1 MTNQEKITQEIENLG
16 SSQFERL
23 CYILVTAISGM
34 ELIHRGTDSRGQ
46 PRRSTADS
54 YSFDGKVVGEYSV
67 DQKYFCD
74 LEKPQRDIEHALKVH
89 PQAEKIYLL
98 ASARMRP
105 SEGKSI
111 AALCDKLQKAH
122 SIKIFWY
129 DGEEIAKYV
138 LKELLPKTV
147 IVEKLV
153 EFLPSLHE
161 IYSSAPNTAILA
173 TLPSN
178 YQIDPAVLKTAYKLL
193 IDKNILFLTGI
204 SGIGKSALAS
214 KLARMLV
221 DHEQLDAVY
230 SIDSAMQIKS
240 HRDLYAA
247 CCELGGQKINLLGTL
262 ETRRSLVI
270 LDDLRHDIDEI
281 LRLLQQRI
289 VDSSYVIITSQCLS
303 DYAGQAGVQFKVP
316 FLESEDLIG
325 SIINWRL
332 PKDKRCSQARIR
344 LISRKVKGYPL
355 VLNCIRTSILYE
367 NLDDGELESF
377 LEDIAEVEVEGE
389 KKLMFR
395 LLSRHIDAIEREL
408 LAIQWLKSQYISEPL
423 LRKIVTKAGISSL
436 RKRSL
441 IQNAAGV
448 IKIHDIIYRCIREL
462 PMNEGPQKTYS
473 QCCQRFYQFF
483 KMERDKKSAEY
494 FKALHIH
501 EGKIA
506 EMALECQEPGE
517 EWYFYIHSLSNDNAG
532 PLPSFMGEQ
541 LSAWPGGM
549 PDKYVAYTILE
560 YIDYKLRQ
568 MDYKDPARQDYIR
581 SRIIMLQDALSQIP
595 FPQNDIYR
603 SIVHHIGKLLI
614 AANDQENAMRNFTRI
629 LESRQESHETR
640 LQVARI
646 YNRTNLP
653 ELAIRE
659 YRKLLDTYLDGQ
671 HISMSVVLAAYEEI
685 YSMKTEKDVKKY
697 YLLDQFLMFQR
708 AVSSMAVESFDQPYK
723 VLAKIIKFYTYDYP
737 EKAIQLIHGI
747 PIPSTETLRQN
758 SCFAVAQMY
767 KEMGKAIMWAEND
780 KIRGLEQDQRYF
792 MAAEVFYCAMPPE
805 VIKKEFQNTQRAENL
820 LLLGRLQE
828 AEDVLQQMDK
838 KKSLD
843 SSFWNYRMG
852 QSLIREDAE
861 SLKRALKYFQ
871 HAIDLEMSKDRNSK
885 YLSAFWEGKAKVLK
899 QLGDPHTEECF
910 EQALVH
916 CGNDSEKFRLQLQQE
931 LNQYRSDKI

>member
-1 MTNQEKITQEIENLG
+1 MTNQEKIAQEIENLG

-34 ELIHRGTDSRGQ
+34 QLIHRGTDSRGQ
-46 PRRSTADS
+46 PRRSTVDS
-54 YSFDGKVVGEYSV
+54 YSSDGKVVGEYSV

-89 PQAEKIYLL
+89 PQTEKIYLL
-98 ASARMRP
+98 ASVRMKP
-105 SEGKSI
+105 SEGKSM
-111 AALCDKLQKAH
+111 AALCDKLQKAN

-138 LKELLPKTV
+138 LKELLRKTV
-147 IVEKLV
+147 IVEKLM
-153 EFLPSLHE
+153 EFLPSLHG
-161 IYSSAPNTAILA
+161 IYLSTPNTAVLP
-173 TLPSN
+173 TLPPN
-178 YQIDPAVLKTAYKLL
+178 YQIDPAVCDASYGLL
-193 IDKNILFLTGI
+193 IEKKILFLTGI

-221 DHEQLDAVY
+221 EHEQLDAVY
-230 SIDSAMQIKS
+230 AIDSAEQIKS

-247 CCELGGQKINLLGTL
+247 YCELGGQKINLLGTL

-270 LDDLRHDIDEI
+270 LDDLRHDVDEI

-289 VDSSYVIITSQCLS
+289 VDSSYVIITSQYLS
-303 DYAGQAGVQFKVP
+303 DYAGQAGVEFKVP

-325 SIINWRL
+325 SLINWRL
-332 PKDKRCSQARIR
+332 PKEKRCSQEQIR

-355 VLNCIRTSILYE
+355 VLNCIRTSILYG

-377 LEDIAEVEVEGE
+377 LENIAEVEVEGE

-395 LLSRHIDAIEREL
+395 LLSRHIAAIGREL
-408 LAIQWLKSQYISEPL
+408 SAIQWLKSQYISEFL
-423 LRKIVTKAGISSL
+423 LRKIVTKAGIASL

-441 IQNAAGV
+441 IQSAAGI
-448 IKIHDIIYRCIREL
+448 IKIHDIIYQCIQEL
-462 PMNEGPQKTYS
+462 PMNEGSQKTYS
-473 QCCQRFYQFF
+473 QCRQRFYQFF

-506 EMALECQEPGE
+506 EIALECQEPGE
-517 EWYFYIHSLSNDNAG
+517 EWYFYIHSLSDDNVS
-532 PLPSFMGEQ
+532 PLPSFMEDH
-541 LSAWPGGM
+541 LSAWPGGI

-568 MDYKDPARQDYIR
+568 MDHKDPARLDYIR
-581 SRIIMLQDALSQIP
+581 SRIIMLQEALSPIP
-595 FPQNDIYR
+595 LPQNDIYR

-614 AANDQENAMRNFTRI
+614 AANDQENAMRCFTHI
-629 LESRQESHETR
+629 LDSMPESHETR

-646 YNRTNLP
+646 YNRTHRP
-653 ELAIRE
+653 ELAILE
-659 YRKLLDTYLDGQ
+659 CRKLLDTYLDGQ
-671 HISMSVVLAAYEEI
+671 QISMSVVLAAYEEI
-685 YSMKTEKDVKKY
+685 YSMKTEKDVKEY

-723 VLAKIIKFYTYDYP
+723 VLAKIIKFYTYNYP
-737 EKAIQLIHGI
+737 EKAIQLIHSI

-767 KEMGKAIMWAEND
+767 KEMGKAIMWAEDD
-780 KIRGLEQDQRYF
+780 KIRELEQNQHYF
-792 MAAEVFYCAMPPE
+792 MAAEDFYCAMPPE

-820 LLLGRLQE
+820 LLLGRLEE
-828 AEDVLQQMDK
+828 AEDVLRQMDEK
-838 KKSLD
+838 KALD

-852 QSLIREDAE
+852 QSLIRKDAE

-871 HAIDLEMSKDRNSK
+871 NAIDLEISKDKDSK

-899 QLGDPHTEECF
+899 QLGDPYAKECF

-931 LNQYRSDKI
+931 LNQFYTI